1 MKDKGK
7 EKPRSCHT
15 LWDTRDMT
23 AKGNV
28 GARTRENQV
37 EENTGET
44 RIRSVDKLYHINVN
58 FFVSV
63 ILCYILHLQ
72 IYIHFTNNTF
82 ANMIFLYAKYVKWE
96 LQFCHFS
103 A

>member
-1 MKDKGK
+1 MRNILQNYCPVFFNSINVMKDKGK

-28 GARTRENQV
+28 GARTRENEV

-44 RIRSVDKLYHINVN
+44 RIRSVD
-58 FFVSV
+58 
-63 ILCYILHLQ
+63 
-72 IYIHFTNNTF
+72 
-82 ANMIFLYAKYVKWE
+82 
-96 LQFCHFS
+96 
-103 A
+103 